1 MPQRLTNPHEIFEEC
16 LRAVQEGSA
25 SVEECAE
32 RHPQFAALGAL
43 LHQALALRS
52 LSAEKLPAAQRSAL
66 ESRLRAAY
74 ALHNRRPVRWAG
86 RLLAAAALIGILFGI
101 SALLAAFAAP
111 SVPGDLLYGY
121 KRGIENLTETLGGTS
136 AALLDERARERLRE
150 IEIVAVRDAAVTPAL
165 LEETAQSVQR
175 ALSALPE
182 GEGRDSLRARSLRT
196 FQFVAQVSPSSA
208 AAALQIAQAL
218 LPTPAPTQGAV
229 AVQPSA
235 TPSPLPPTF
244 TPVPPS
250 LTPSPTAVPPSAT
263 PSPLPPT
270 ATFTPSATLTPSPTA
285 VPPSNTPTA
294 FTIIITL
301 PTQLPTETQP
311 PTAAPLPTETPNPTS
326 IPPTRTP
333 VPTLPTAAPPF
344 VSPVPTVPSLT
355 PTATPFVPSPPVVP
369 TLPPALPSDT
379 PDAPPPP
386 ASDVATDEPTPTRT
400 RTLPPCDP
408 NAPPP
413 PLRFNAEGTPL
424 PTFTPTPCAT
434 YTPTPRFEFS
444 PTPSGNQE
452 KPVETPRDS

>member
-16 LRAVQEGSA
+16 LQAVQAGSA
-25 SVEECAE
+25 SIEECAE
-32 RHPQFAALGAL
+32 HYPEFAALGTL
-43 LHQALALRS
+43 LQQALALRT
-52 LSAEKLPAAQRSAL
+52 LSAETMPAAQRNVL

-86 RLLAAAALIGILFGI
+86 RLFAAVALIGILFGI
-101 SALLAAFAAP
+101 SVLLAAIAAP

-121 KRGIENLTETLGGTS
+121 KRAAENLSAAFSGTS

-175 ALSALPE
+175 ALDALPK

-208 AAALQIAQAL
+208 AAALQIAQTL

-229 AVQPSA
+229 AIQPSA
-235 TPSPLPPTF
+235 TPSPLPPT
-244 TPVPPS
+244 
-250 LTPSPTAVPPSAT
+250 PT
-263 PSPLPPT
+263 L
-270 ATFTPSATLTPSPTA
+270 TPSATLTPSPTA
-285 VPPSNTPTA
+285 VPPSSTPTA

-301 PTQLPTETQP
+301 PTQLPTATQ
-311 PTAAPLPTETPNPTS
+311 LPTETPLPTATP
-326 IPPTRTP
+326 IPPTP
-333 VPTLPTAAPPF
+333 MPTLPTAAPPF
-344 VSPVPTVPSLT
+344 VSPLPTVPSLT
-355 PTATPFVPSPPVVP
+355 PTATPFIPLSTVVP
-369 TLPPALPSDT
+369 TLPPVLPSDT
-379 PDAPPPP
+379 PDVPPPP
-386 ASDVATDEPTPTRT
+386 ASDGATETPTPTHT
-400 RTLPPCDP
+400 PTLPPCDP

>member
-32 RHPQFAALGAL
+32 RYPQFAALGAL

-101 SALLAAFAAP
+101 SVLLAAFAAP

-121 KRGIENLTETLGGTS
+121 KRGIESLTETLSGTS

-182 GEGRDSLRARSLRT
+182 GEGRASLRARSLRT

-229 AVQPSA
+229 AVLPSA

-250 LTPSPTAVPPSAT
+250 LTPSPTAVP

-301 PTQLPTETQP
+301 PTQP
-311 PTAAPLPTETPNPTS
+311 PTKTPLPTETPSPTP

-344 VSPVPTVPSLT
+344 VAPVPTVPSLT

-379 PDAPPPP
+379 PDAPPLP

-400 RTLPPCDP
+400 HTLPPCDP